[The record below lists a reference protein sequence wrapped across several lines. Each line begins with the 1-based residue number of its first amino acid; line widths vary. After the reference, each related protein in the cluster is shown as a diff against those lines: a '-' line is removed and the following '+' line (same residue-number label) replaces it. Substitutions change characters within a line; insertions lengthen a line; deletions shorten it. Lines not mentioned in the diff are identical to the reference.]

1 MHVSRFQSWFFFAL
15 LAAIF
20 LLTFQI
26 FQPYLVVLAVSA
38 MAAVVLHPFHESLTT
53 LLRGYRGAAA
63 ILTIVVLFVLIIIP
77 LGLIGSQIFQES
89 RDLYQEIRTNKDVYL
104 HVIEDAVL
112 NPLRTFIPQF
122 DLSLDQ
128 GFERALGWLIQ
139 NFGRI
144 FSSTATIIIEFV
156 LGIVALFYF
165 LRDGKSFLNTFIRLS
180 PLQDRHDRALMT
192 RLESSV
198 NSVLKGQL
206 LIASVQGILAGIGFW
221 IFGIPNPALWGSVA
235 AVCALV
241 PGFGTSLVLV
251 PAIIT
256 AFILGEPWQGIGL
269 TIWGALA
276 VGLIDNLLGPTLV
289 GRGANIH
296 PLLVL
301 FGVLG
306 GIAFFGPMG
315 FLLGPMTVSL
325 LLALLDIYQMIVLRT
340 SEIEVER

>member
-1 MHVSRFQSWFFFAL
+1 MYVSRLQSLFFFGL

-20 LLTFQI
+20 LLSFQI
-26 FQPYLVVLAVSA
+26 FQPYLVVLSVSA
-38 MAAVVLHPFHESLTT
+38 MAAVVLHPFHERLSLT
-53 LLRGYRGAAA
+53 LRGYRGPAA
-63 ILTIVVLFVLIIIP
+63 ILTILVLLVLIVIP
-77 LGLIGSQIFQES
+77 VGLIGTQIFQES
-89 RDLYQEIRTNKDVYL
+89 RGLYQEIRLNRDVYL
-104 HVIEDAVL
+104 HVVEDAVL
-112 NPLRTFIPQF
+112 TPLRAFNSQI

-139 NFGRI
+139 NLGGI
-144 FSSTATIIIEFV
+144 FSRTANTFIEIV

-165 LRDGKSFLNTFIRLS
+165 LRDGKTFSQAFIRLS
-180 PLQDRHDRALMT
+180 PLQDRHDRLLIE
-192 RLESSV
+192 RLVSSV

-206 LIASVQGILAGIGFW
+206 LIATVQGLIAGIGFW

-241 PGFGTSLVLV
+241 PGFGTSLVLI
-251 PAIIT
+251 PAIIA

-269 TIWGALA
+269 TIWGVFA
-276 VGLIDNLLGPTLV
+276 VGLIDNLLGPSLI
-289 GRGANIH
+289 GGGANIH

-325 LLALLDIYQMIVLRT
+325 LLALLDIYQMVMSRAVDRP
-340 SEIEVER
+340 S